1 MCEQIRFARIIVFF
15 IIFLLIV
22 ISVVSGMRFCKKK
35 GIDFNTFTGI
45 FEMYAKVFR
54 FEDKIFS
61 VLMLICI
68 YGGALLM
75 LITICVSF
83 WAEGQGCVF
92 PTQYNKY

>member
-1 MCEQIRFARIIVFF
+1 
-15 IIFLLIV
+15 
-22 ISVVSGMRFCKKK
+22 
-35 GIDFNTFTGI
+35 
-45 FEMYAKVFR
+45 MYAKVFR